1 MKSGFVSIVGR
12 PNVGKS
18 SLLNS
23 LLNTKVSIV
32 SSHPAITRIKILGIY
47 NSQQG
52 QIVFLDTPGFEKSN
66 TELSK
71 NMVRTI
77 FSCVEDSNLV
87 LLLID
92 AYGWQEYDEKIL
104 ESLKKFN
111 KKIILVI
118 NKVDVVPQR
127 EFVLPLI
134 EESLEKHPFLEVVP
148 ISARRSDNVTQLIKT
163 IYRHLPDGEEIFPAD
178 MKTNIPL
185 EYNIAEIIREKVVNN
200 TYQEIPQSVAVL
212 VEEVKPGNRD
222 KRMLAI
228 RATIIIDR
236 ENVKRII
243 IGKKGDKLKKIGT
256 QSRKELEQLLGKK
269 VFLELWVKVIKDWKN
284 RPDIFRNFGYG
295 NF

>member
-1 MKSGFVSIVGR
+1 
-12 PNVGKS
+12 
-18 SLLNS
+18 
-23 LLNTKVSIV
+23 
-32 SSHPAITRIKILGIY
+32 
-47 NSQQG
+47 
-52 QIVFLDTPGFEKSN
+52 
-66 TELSK
+66 
-71 NMVRTI
+71 MVRTI

-104 ESLKKFN
+104 ESLKRFN

>member
-104 ESLKKFN
+104 ESLKRFN